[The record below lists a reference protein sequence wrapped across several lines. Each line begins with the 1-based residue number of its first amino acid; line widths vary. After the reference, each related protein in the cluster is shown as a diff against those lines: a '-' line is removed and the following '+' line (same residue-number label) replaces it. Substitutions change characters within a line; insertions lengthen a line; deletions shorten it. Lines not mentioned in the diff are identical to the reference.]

1 MDSLQKEP
9 IESPAFQDEANEVL
23 KMIKDL
29 FSDKEEKQRFLNY
42 MKLKKIEE
50 YESMNE
56 ILEKL
61 LSTEF

>member
-1 MDSLQKEP
+1 ME
-9 IESPAFQDEANEVL
+9 DEAIEVL

-42 MKLKKIEE
+42 IKLKKIEE
-50 YESMNE
+50 YDSMNE

>member
-1 MDSLQKEP
+1 ME
-9 IESPAFQDEANEVL
+9 DEANEVL

-42 MKLKKIEE
+42 IKLKKIEE
-50 YESMNE
+50 YDSMNE

>member
-1 MDSLQKEP
+1 ME
-9 IESPAFQDEANEVL
+9 DEANEVL

-29 FSDKEEKQRFLNY
+29 FSAKEEKQRFLNY

>member
-9 IESPAFQDEANEVL
+9 IESPEANEVL

-42 MKLKKIEE
+42 IKLKKIEE
-50 YESMNE
+50 YDSMNE

-61 LSTEF
+61 FSTDF